1 MPLPTRDRLAQ
12 ERVSKQIWHSEMRPH
27 TLDFRGIW
35 QLCLVSVFEHEV
47 EIVYKTSVVTDLKQ
61 KTAQSNSSKLT
72 PAQIGN

>member
-12 ERVSKQIWHSEMRPH
+12 ERVSKQIWHSEMRPY
-27 TLDFRGIW
+27 TLDFKGIW
-35 QLCLVSVFEHEV
+35 QLCLVSVFEHGV